1 MRRGSR
7 AYGWVLV
14 LGMAASAVGAQE
26 PVLTLRQA
34 IDQALGKNPEI
45 AAAQTDAKVAG
56 AQEALARTALWPQL
70 DVVEDMSRGNDPV
83 YVFGTRLRQQQFTQA
98 DFAVNSL
105 NKPTPVGNFATRFG
119 GKWMLFDGL
128 GTEWRLRG
136 ARAGEQSATAMSEQ
150 EQQRIVL
157 KVVEAYQSVL
167 FAERMIE
174 IARHEEK
181 TAESMQSDATTNVKA
196 GLAVDSDLLAAQVG
210 TSERQQE
217 VIAAEGAREIALAQL
232 EEAMGVE
239 LKTEP
244 ALQPIEARDFPVGDI
259 DEEVASAVKT
269 RPNLEALRQ
278 ERLAQDAGVRAAK
291 GALLPQVSAYGNWEM
306 DRASFAGSGGNN
318 WVAGVQVQLD
328 IFPMEKRARLG
339 AEEAARQKTEAQERS
354 AEGQIRL
361 AVRSAHSQHMTAELI
376 VKTAQASMQQATE
389 SLRIVQNRY
398 KAGLS
403 TMTDLLRAEDA
414 QRISQEDYWR
424 AVYGNVVAYTELL
437 YATGTLT
444 PDSAESLQ

>member
-1 MRRGSR
+1 
-7 AYGWVLV
+7 
-14 LGMAASAVGAQE
+14 MAASAVGAQE